1 MQDWTGDTGTRIG
14 VEAIGSSEVV
24 ASTDQVTVA
33 VSNGLQTET
42 LTLTETATAQS
53 SDQIALALPLQAQYS
68 ELAVA
73 VVPLAFA
80 LYNNAPNPF
89 NPATQIRFDLPMSGR
104 VELTVYDML
113 GQKVRSL
120 VWSSL
125 AAGSQPVEWN
135 GRDAN
140 GAQVGSGVYC
150 YRWPAGN
157 LRRCAGCCYSS
168 RI

>member
-1 MQDWTGDTGTRIG
+1 MRRRRP
-14 VEAIGSSEVV
+14 
-24 ASTDQVTVA
+24 
-33 VSNGLQTET
+33 NR
-42 LTLTETATAQS
+42 ATALSRRKQATRS
-53 SDQIALALPLQAQYS
+53 PLALPIQAQYS

-73 VVPLAFA
+73 VVPLAFS

-140 GAQVGSGVYC
+140 GAQ
-150 YRWPAGN
+150 R
-157 LRRCAGCCYSS
+157 
-168 RI
+168 